1 MSSVRLLPPL
11 AACFFAFAGQAALA
25 QEAPIPGRV
34 VLRPVA
40 TAGEVTALDV
50 RMTIGDAS
58 QPDCA
63 GREFGLVAPVV
74 YAGVAGIAD
83 RMQGITLEDRAG
95 PVTLAI
101 RDDPPAPGGF
111 PYFRNFTAERAIACP
126 FTLRYTAKVQPPGG
140 RNGPPFGIR
149 AVGGGLAGAGSGFML
164 VPGLDRDV
172 AASVQWDL
180 AGLGENAS
188 AASTFGDGDFV
199 YRGPIAGLMQGWYI
213 AGPLGRFPEGRP
225 QPGGLHAYWLGKP
238 VFDAPRDMAWTASA
252 YAYLKQYFGYLE
264 QPEYRVFMRFLEQ
277 PPFGGATALDNSFML
292 SRGPLKPDEAPQAP
306 RSTLFH
312 EMIHQWVG
320 GIDAPQG
327 VSSWFS
333 EGLTTYYE
341 YILPFRGGFIGLE
354 AYRDGVNKLARD
366 YFTNPARGMSAADIT
381 RIGFGDDRIRHMPYQ
396 RGAFYFAD
404 LDSRIRA
411 RTDGKSKLED
421 LLFRLFRDRQSG
433 KTIDHRY
440 WTDAVSEILGNDE
453 RERFERIILKG
464 EEMAAPAS
472 DGFGPCLEAIATE
485 FESDGKPR
493 PGYVWKIRELI
504 DPAGCQS
511 W

>member
-1 MSSVRLLPPL
+1 MRFVHLLPPL
-11 AACFFAFAGQAALA
+11 AVCLFVCAGQAALA
-25 QEAPIPGRV
+25 EEAAIPTRI

-40 TAGEVTALDV
+40 AAGEVTALEV
-50 RMTIGDAS
+50 RMTIGEAS
-58 QPDCA
+58 QPGCA
-63 GREFGLVAPVV
+63 GQDFSLVAPIV
-74 YAGVAGIAD
+74 YAGVEGIAD
-83 RMQGITLEDRAG
+83 RMQAITLEDRAG

-111 PYFRNFTAERAIACP
+111 PYFRHFTAERAIACP
-126 FTLRYTAKVQPPGG
+126 FSLRYTAKVQPPGG

-149 AVGGGLAGAGSGFML
+149 AVGGGVAGAGSGFML
-164 VPGLDRDV
+164 VPGLDRGV
-172 AASVQWDL
+172 AASIHWDL
-180 AGLGENAS
+180 AGLGGNAS
-188 AASTFGDGDFV
+188 AASTFGDGDFA

-213 AGPLGRFPEGRP
+213 AGPVGRFPEGMP
-225 QPGGLHAYWLGKP
+225 KPGGLHAYWLGKP

-264 QPEYRVFMRFLEQ
+264 QPEYRVFMRFLEV
-277 PPFGGATALDNSFML
+277 PPYGGATALDNSFML
-292 SRGPLKPDEAPQAP
+292 SRGPLKPGEASEAP

-327 VSSWFS
+327 ISSWFS

-341 YILPFRGGFIGLE
+341 YVLPFRGGFVGLE

-404 LDSRIRA
+404 LDARIRA
-411 RTDGKSKLED
+411 RSKGESNLD
-421 LLFRLFRDRQSG
+421 TLVFQIFRARQAG
-433 KTIDHRY
+433 VKFDQDY
-440 WTDAVSEILGNDE
+440 WVKAVSRFLGTDEGPRFRRLILE
-453 RERFERIILKG
+453 G
-464 EEMAAPAS
+464 EDMANVAGDS
-472 DGFGPCLEAIATE
+472 FGPCLYAVPTKFGTEEGESQGYSWAIRQ
-485 FESDGKPR
+485 G
-493 PGYVWKIRELI
+493 I
-504 DPAGCQS
+504 DARQCQNR
-511 W
+511 